1 MFFVRNLMS
10 RQEKWASIY
19 NLSNKEALEI
29 GEELPEE
36 LRFRN

>member
-1 MFFVRNLMS
+1 MS

-19 NLSNKEALEI
+19 NLGNKEALEI